1 MPTREEIIDALGQLD
16 QIAFEDVIN
25 AAFQRRADHTPAD
38 LAAPLPAA
46 EPEEFARW
54 FAQRHMSSDPAL
66 ARVVYLPSGAP
77 RGEIRLLEV
86 NRFQIPH
93 DNDVIEPLDFSPDID
108 EIPFKVFV
116 ADITTDQWERIQRE
130 SGTTLPVGWRLD
142 GNRIYSRG

>member
-25 AAFQRRADHTPAD
+25 AAFQHRGDHKRADRPM
-38 LAAPLPAA
+38 PLPDA

-54 FAQRHMSSDPAL
+54 FAQRHLSSDPAL
-66 ARVVYLPSGAP
+66 AQVVYLPTGAP
-77 RGEIRLLEV
+77 RDEIRLLEV
-86 NRFQIPH
+86 NRFQIPP

-108 EIPFKVFV
+108 EIPFKVFA
-116 ADITTDQWERIQRE
+116 ADVTTDQWERIKRE
-130 SGTTLPVGWRLD
+130 SGTALPVGWKLE